1 MVPEPEVGMNS
12 INDIEN
18 DSTNNNNNPA
28 TTNNNKTTTLKPIK
42 RSRIKNQSILQL
54 KLGSLALKISYI
66 GMIAAAFTFL
76 ILCIRLFVEEL
87 AIKKLPWTN
96 TYFKY
101 ILSYLVQGV
110 TVVVVAVPEG
120 LPLAVALALSFA
132 VRVNIMI
139 LK

>member
-1 MVPEPEVGMNS
+1 VGPEVGMNS
-12 INDIEN
+12 INEIETDTTN
-18 DSTNNNNNPA
+18 NNNNNPA
-28 TTNNNKTTTLKPIK
+28 TTNGNKTSTLKPVK
-42 RSRIKNQSILQL
+42 KSRIKNQSILQL

-76 ILCIRLFVEEL
+76 ILCIRLFIEEL
-87 AIKKLPWTN
+87 GIKKLPWTN

>member
-1 MVPEPEVGMNS
+1 M
-12 INDIEN
+12 
-18 DSTNNNNNPA
+18 
-28 TTNNNKTTTLKPIK
+28 
-42 RSRIKNQSILQL
+42 NQSILQL
-54 KLGSLALKISYI
+54 KLGSLAIKISYI

-76 ILCIRLFVEEL
+76 ILCIRLFIEEL
-87 AIKKLPWTN
+87 GIKKLPWTN